1 MNYNQLD
8 NDAITINREH
18 KNLKKTFCLEHVQCD
33 LCGSDKYI
41 ERYRKPDT
49 WLYLNQFQYPVV
61 ECINCGLVY
70 VNPRP
75 SAYDTGQYYSNN
87 YHDGRNDEKHIQRY
101 ALQYEYIEPFRFN
114 TVLDIG
120 CARGDWLQYINKKS
134 PVLELHGIDAFS
146 DSVHHDAVCFQKAFL
161 YDAILEN
168 NYFDLV
174 TAWAVLEHVHT
185 PSAYFEVVSR
195 VLKKGGKFIFLV
207 TNSESLYGKYAYI
220 EDIPRHLYHFSEKS
234 IIQYAKKYALK
245 VVDIFYDDRFWDGRG
260 IGTFH
265 YGIGKLVRVNWNIIS
280 LKRLSIIQKLAMRFG
295 SIFDKIIFHYHWE
308 AKLKRSG
315 IIVAVLEKI

>member
-1 MNYNQLD
+1 MNQN
-8 NDAITINREH
+8 
-18 KNLKKTFCLEHVQCD
+18 FCLEHVQCD

-61 ECINCGLVY
+61 ECTNCGLVY

-75 SAYDTGQYYSNN
+75 PADDASRYYPPG
-87 YHDGRNDEKHIQRY
+87 YHDGRNDEKHIERY
-101 ALQYEYIEPFRFN
+101 AMQYKYIENYRFN

-120 CARGDWLQYINKKS
+120 CARGDWLEYLNKKT
-134 PVLELHGIDAFS
+134 PGIELHGVDAFS
-146 DSVHHDAVCFQKAFL
+146 DSVHHDAVQYQKAFL
-161 YDAILEN
+161 YDAILES

-174 TAWAVLEHVHT
+174 TAWAVIEHIHT

-195 VLKKGGKFIFLV
+195 VLKKDGKFIFLV
-207 TNSESLYGKYAYI
+207 TNSESFYGKYAYV

-234 IIQYAKKYALK
+234 LIQYAKKYALN

-265 YGIGKLVRVNWNIIS
+265 YGMGKLFGVSWNVIS
-280 LKRLSIIQKLAMRFG
+280 LRRLSIIQKLVMQFG
-295 SIFDKIIFHYHWE
+295 SILDKIIFHCHWE

-315 IIVAVLEKI
+315 IIIVVMEKI